1 MTDPQTLV
9 AQREALET
17 QLREIDAALRR
28 HGAGLEDPLVDA
40 DGFPR
45 SDIDVIAVR
54 ALRVKS
60 IELRNDLKQTM
71 ARVEQ
76 YLHTCHRGDSA
87 EAPPP
92 PESDSPMNLV
102 QTTQEMSTSPI
113 VVVGHVSANSPAAS
127 AGLRKGDRI
136 VKIGSVDHSNYT
148 GLQQIS
154 SLVSESL
161 QRSIH
166 LRVQR
171 FRQGNKNDP
180 AAYQTLEGSLIP
192 RSWEGSGFLG
202 LPSAVLNKPP
212 VKTENV
218 QVTVRVR
225 PPNAQ
230 ERGGAGLLDT
240 WDIDTQSNRISLTAE
255 FIERVRKPPAEF
267 YYDKVVDGSDNHQV
281 YAHSVQSVVR
291 SAMEGYNGTVFAY
304 GQTAS
309 GKTYT
314 MTGTP
319 SQPGVIV
326 QAIHEVFRYIRES
339 AEHREYLLRIS
350 YLEIYNEAIRDL
362 LSPHTTDLRI
372 HDDRKRGV
380 YVSPLKEEVVTTP
393 TQVFQILKSGEANRH
408 IGETDFNSHSSR
420 SHTIFQLVVESR
432 ERNGSG
438 VGTPV
443 RLRSN
448 SNPMRYAGVRV
459 SQLNLIDLAGSEKA
473 TGNAER
479 RKEGAFI
486 NKSLLTL
493 GTVIA
498 KLTSDKAGHIPFRDS
513 KLTRILQS
521 SLSGHARVS
530 VIATV
535 SPASANYEESI
546 NTLKFAARVKRV
558 MVRAETHQVMDDK
571 ALLQKYRLEILDL
584 KSKLQQVNQNIGR
597 ENELIIWRR
606 EKQKYQEELMELQLS
621 RTALKERIDHLTKLI
636 LTSSSVAGRA
646 IMGLSPRRDTPSSSR
661 ASPVM
666 QVNSAAD
673 ERSQCLQAKVDQQ
686 RGELSVLHQRIAELE
701 AESHRVTNV
710 PSQVVTLYKG
720 NTTPLVRGENPT
732 YNQPL
737 TPTSPA
743 HLATDHHTAPETLP
757 PRESQTDTLNTLQR
771 QLEEANATI
780 TQLRGEIT
788 QLHAQL
794 TESGQLSKPSSI
806 DTELTKDTP
815 VQKVGRYQWPPES
828 SPSPK
833 SPTATRQSGRVR
845 SPVSFFYPMGRSSP
859 LYQPLSTVNPVLQ
872 NHSVSDARIKDLQQQ
887 LINERHLHK
896 NNVSQY
902 RQKVSVLEGEIALYK
917 FEIDALK
924 RRQHN
929 V

>member
-1 MTDPQTLV
+1 M
-9 AQREALET
+9 QRT
-17 QLREIDAALRR
+17 R
-28 HGAGLEDPLVDA
+28 V
-40 DGFPR
+40 R
-45 SDIDVIAVR
+45 S
-54 ALRVKS
+54 
-60 IELRNDLKQTM
+60 
-71 ARVEQ
+71 
-76 YLHTCHRGDSA
+76 
-87 EAPPP
+87 
-92 PESDSPMNLV
+92 
-102 QTTQEMSTSPI
+102 STIFST
-113 VVVGHVSANSPAAS
+113 NSGP
-127 AGLRKGDRI
+127 
-136 VKIGSVDHSNYT
+136 
-148 GLQQIS
+148 
-154 SLVSESL
+154 SLP
-161 QRSIH
+161 
-166 LRVQR
+166 
-171 FRQGNKNDP
+171 G
-180 AAYQTLEGSLIP
+180 
-192 RSWEGSGFLG
+192 
-202 LPSAVLNKPP
+202 AVLNKPP

-240 WDIDTQSNRISLTAE
+240 WDIDAQGNRISLSAE
-255 FIERVRKPPAEF
+255 FIERTRKPPVEF
-267 YYDKVVDGSDNHQV
+267 YYDKIIDGSDNHQV
-281 YAHSVQSVVR
+281 YVHSVQNVVR
-291 SAMEGYNGTVFAY
+291 SAMEGYNATVFAY

-314 MTGTP
+314 MMGTP
-319 SQPGVIV
+319 AQPGVIV

-393 TQVFQILKSGEANRH
+393 AQVFQILKSGEANRH
-408 IGETDFNSHSSR
+408 TGETDFNAHSSR

-448 SNPMRYAGVRV
+448 SNPMQHAGVRV

-558 MVRAETHQVMDDK
+558 TVRAETHQVMDDK
-571 ALLQKYRLEILDL
+571 ALLQKYRLEILEL
-584 KSKLQQVNQNIGR
+584 KNKLQQVNQNIGR
-597 ENELIIWRR
+597 ENELTIWRR

-646 IMGLSPRRDTPSSSR
+646 IMGFSPQRDTPSSSR
-661 ASPVM
+661 SSPVT
-666 QVNSAAD
+666 QDNSAAD
-673 ERSQCLQAKVDQQ
+673 EQLQSLQAKVDQQ
-686 RGELSVLHQRIAELE
+686 RGELSALHQRIAELE
-701 AESHRVTNV
+701 ADSHRVTDF
-710 PSQVVTLYKG
+710 PSQVVTRDKG
-720 NTTPLVRGENPT
+720 DTTPLVRGRNPT
-732 YNQPL
+732 FNQPL

-743 HLATDHHTAPETLP
+743 HPVTDRHTTPEISP
-757 PRESQTDTLNTLQR
+757 PSESQSDNINTLQC
-771 QLEEANATI
+771 QLEEANVTIAQLRKEI
-780 TQLRGEIT
+780 TQLRV
-788 QLHAQL
+788 QL
-794 TESGQLSKPSSI
+794 TESSQVPKPLPI
-806 DTELTKDTP
+806 ETELTQDTP
-815 VQKVGRYQWPPES
+815 VQKIGRYQWPPVS
-828 SPSPK
+828 SSSPK
-833 SPTATRQSGRVR
+833 SPTSTRQPGRVR

-859 LYQPLSTVNPVLQ
+859 LYQSLGTVSPALP
-872 NHSVSDARIKDLQQQ
+872 NHAVSDARIKDLQQQ

-902 RQKVSVLEGEIALYK
+902 RHKVSVLEGEIALYK

-929 V
+929 I